1 MKLKAFPV
9 RLGRRL
15 SQRLSRFYS
24 VRDNVVVGRD
34 VHIGVGTTLWAPDK
48 LVIADNVYIGKRC
61 TVEVNGSIGE
71 GCLLANDVGLVGR
84 YDHDH
89 HKVGLRIRNAPWVGD
104 ETLVTDDR
112 CHSVV
117 VEDDCWIGFAAV
129 VLSGV
134 TIGRGSIVSAGAV
147 VVADVAP
154 YSIVAGCPAK
164 VVGQR
169 FAESEI
175 VEHERILQSTPRV
188 TRRGRSRW

>member
-1 MKLKAFPV
+1 MKLNALPV

-15 SQRLSRFYS
+15 GQRLSRFYS

-48 LVIADNVYIGKRC
+48 LVISDNVYIGKRC

-84 YDHDH
+84 HDHDH
-89 HKVGLRIRNAPWVGD
+89 HKVGSRIRNAPWVGD
-104 ETLVTDDR
+104 EMLDTDDG
-112 CHSVV
+112 CHSIV

-147 VVADVAP
+147 VIADVAP

-164 VVGQR
+164 VVGRR
-169 FAESEI
+169 FTEPEI
-175 VEHERILQSTPRV
+175 AEHERVLQLMPRL
-188 TRRGRSRW
+188 TRRSSQR